1 MVNGQW
7 STRSH
12 SPPLKGRGR
21 GGVCLPVAAAVVVG
35 AAALVVVV
43 VAAVILIAVVHEL
56 AVDDLL
62 GHAELVE
69 DHHLLEA
76 DVLLQHAAGD
86 VVLGGTLG
94 LEADVEAL
102 DVVTDVVAHRA
113 LGALRL
119 HGGVEGSQAVELH
132 GHAGGEQLHHTV
144 AEGGQHADDGVA
156 GVGAA
161 VAEDVVAQAAQ
172 AQRVG
177 AYHPGEPE
185 QVGVVVSVVQLTKI
199 VLHRKL
205 IVCHNF
211 WQQYS
216 S

>member
-1 MVNGQW
+1 MF
-7 STRSH
+7 SARSH

-43 VAAVILIAVVHEL
+43 VALVVVIAVVHEL

-76 DVLLQHAAGD
+76 DVLLQHTAGD

-102 DVVTDVVAHRA
+102 DKVLNISRA
-113 LGALRL
+113 CKNGKKYL
-119 HGGVEGSQAVELH
+119 
-132 GHAGGEQLHHTV
+132 
-144 AEGGQHADDGVA
+144 
-156 GVGAA
+156 
-161 VAEDVVAQAAQ
+161 
-172 AQRVG
+172 
-177 AYHPGEPE
+177 
-185 QVGVVVSVVQLTKI
+185 
-199 VLHRKL
+199 
-205 IVCHNF
+205 
-211 WQQYS
+211 
-216 S
+216 